1 MEKFEKLIKLLGIQF
16 KNPELLKQAF
26 VHRSYLNES
35 KKTLTSNER
44 LEFLGDSILSF
55 LVSEYLYKT
64 YEDLPEGELTNLR
77 SSIVKTEALAEIA
90 LKLSLGDCL
99 YLSKGEEEG
108 GGRKNPS
115 ILADTFEALL
125 GAIFLDIGLTPV
137 KKIINEQLLPILPK
151 IIAEKTYKDAKSN
164 FQEMV
169 QETVK
174 LSPVY
179 KVIQEAGPDH
189 AKRFTVGVYVE
200 EKLWGKGE
208 GRSKQEAEQ
217 KAAMSGLEKW
227 SRK

>member
-1 MEKFEKLIKLLGIQF
+1 M
-16 KNPELLKQAF
+16 
-26 VHRSYLNES
+26 
-35 KKTLTSNER
+35 
-44 LEFLGDSILSF
+44 
-55 LVSEYLYKT
+55 
-64 YEDLPEGELTNLR
+64 
-77 SSIVKTEALAEIA
+77 
-90 LKLSLGDCL
+90 
-99 YLSKGEEEG
+99 
-108 GGRKNPS
+108 
-115 ILADTFEALL
+115 ADTFEALL

-137 KKIINEQLLPILPK
+137 KKIIKEQLLPILPK

-179 KVIQEAGPDH
+179 KVIQETGPDH
-189 AKRFTVGVYVE
+189 AKRFTVGVFVE

>member
-35 KKTLTSNER
+35 KKTLASNER

-90 LKLSLGDCL
+90 LKLSLGDYL

-137 KKIINEQLLPILPK
+137 KKIIKEQLLPILPK

-174 LSPVY
+174 LSPLY

-227 SRK
+227 RA

>member
-35 KKTLTSNER
+35 KKTLSSNER

-90 LKLSLGDCL
+90 LKLSLGDYL

-137 KKIINEQLLPILPK
+137 KKIIKEQLLPILPK

-179 KVIQEAGPDH
+179 KVIQETGPDH
-189 AKRFTVGVYVE
+189 AKRFTVGVFVE